1 MGEIH
6 MIEFTGEYKLINH
19 LQQQDLK
26 ANAVSLS
33 VNKKGEEHYEIT
45 GYLYDRETSSFP
57 VGERFKINI
66 KWGNKEDAENSIR
79 RIRQAISGDVE

>member
-19 LQQQDLK
+19 LQQQDLT

-66 KWGNKEDAENSIR
+66 KRNNKKEAEN
-79 RIRQAISGDVE
+79 RIRKIKQATRDEIK

>member
-1 MGEIH
+1 
-6 MIEFTGEYKLINH
+6 MIEFTGEYKLIDY
-19 LQQQDLK
+19 LQQQDLE
-26 ANAVSLS
+26 ANALSLS

-57 VGERFKINI
+57 VGERFKITV

-79 RIRQAISGDVE
+79 RIRQAISGDAE